1 MAKSYPH
8 YKVWMNGEVVAPE
21 QANVS
26 VFTQTAMRGA
36 NVYEGLR
43 AYWDEAANNLF
54 VWKLDQHV
62 TRLFQSMKIMRITS
76 PYTAEEY
83 KQGVLDWIRANDFH
97 EDVHF
102 RLVCYFGDGGSGGLR
117 AFRADEIDFGAV
129 VFGGPRKHDDA
140 LERGVDVC
148 VSSWRRISDDV
159 TPARVKAGANYQNN
173 RLAAMEART
182 NGYDDALLLGRDG
195 TLAEATGAAVMMV
208 RDGLLITPPVTA
220 GILESITRKTVLS
233 MFDEHYNLS
242 SVQRPV
248 DRTELYIADEV
259 FCCGTAEEVTP
270 IISVDRIAV
279 RDGVPGRIT
288 REMQSMLF
296 AAARG
301 QRADYHGERTPVY

>member
-8 YKVWMNGEVVAPE
+8 FKVWLNGDIVPPE

-36 NVYEGLR
+36 NVYEGMR
-43 AYWDEAANNLF
+43 AYWDEAASNLF
-54 VWKLDQHV
+54 VWKLDRHV
-62 TRLFQSMKIMRITS
+62 ARLFESMKIMRITS
-76 PYTAEEY
+76 PYTAEEF
-83 KQGVLDWIRANDFH
+83 KSGVLDWIRANNFR

-102 RLVCYFGDGGSGGLR
+102 RLVCYFGDGGTGGLR

-129 VFGGPRKHDDA
+129 IFGGPRKHDDA
-140 LERGVDVC
+140 LEHGVDVC

-159 TPARVKAGANYQNN
+159 MPARVKAGANYQNN

-182 NGYDDALLLGRDG
+182 NGYDDALLLTREG

-208 RDGLLITPPVTA
+208 RDGVLITPPVTA
-220 GILESITRKTVLS
+220 GILESITRNSLLA
-233 MFDEHYNLS
+233 MFDHRYNLS
-242 SVQRPV
+242 SQQRAV

-270 IISVDRIAV
+270 IVSVDRIAV
-279 RDGVPGRIT
+279 GDGKPGKVT
-288 REMQSMLF
+288 RELQSMLF

-301 QRADYHGERTPVY
+301 QDAGHHGERTPVY